1 MPIFGYPTPYTI
13 PRCLNTDTIE
23 FAVKNPDP
31 AAAGTP
37 IPGYVESPVAH
48 RFVTPVAGPGG
59 NSAPYTLNRVMSTPG
74 PYVPS
79 VFFTNRFCVSGV
91 ATNSHSTRFRM
102 SFPVHAFAPVVD
114 HEVVDPE

>member
-1 MPIFGYPTPYTI
+1 M
-13 PRCLNTDTIE
+13 NTDTIE

-102 SFPVHAFAPVVD
+102 SGITFSNARYKSSPAAFFIASYSSEP
-114 HEVVDPE
+114 